1 MVATVQLDIK
11 RRLTEL
17 RDLKDGWADGMQN
30 VRDWGSGFGKAPSQ
44 DGLDWLAAQLER
56 FYPNDAPRPRIY
68 PTPEGGV
75 QIEWSLGDLEIDI
88 DAHTAEWFSAD
99 LNADSSEERILNL
112 DNPTDWQWVT
122 NQLRRDAS

>member
-44 DGLDWLAAQLER
+44 DGLDWLAAQFER